1 MGWFNHQLE
10 NWRKIR
16 LRISF
21 RADVNMRAEP
31 KGPMFWECFRAR
43 VHRTQKKTNGVDGKT
58 GGRQLKV
65 LRKTPTKVKFRYL
78 NTSIYI
84 WFIDCILYICQN
96 AFTKAG
102 RQPCIC
108 SSICTQKW
116 YIQMPE
122 ALSPSLICLEKT
134 CRVHTRNEGLWEVLG
149 RWVWTAKASK
159 AHAKTRFMR
168 RS

>member
-43 VHRTQKKTNGVDGKT
+43 VHRTQKKPNGVDGKT

-65 LRKTPTKVKFRYL
+65 LGKHQEKSNLDILTKTFLSWYM
-78 NTSIYI
+78 IC
-84 WFIDCILYICQN
+84 WLYMCQN

-102 RQPCIC
+102 RQPGLC
-108 SSICTQKW
+108 SSINMYTMIYSNAWSPFPILNLLGKDLSGAYSKW
-116 YIQMPE
+116 R
-122 ALSPSLICLEKT
+122 ALGGF
-134 CRVHTRNEGLWEVLG
+134 R
-149 RWVWTAKASK
+149 
-159 AHAKTRFMR
+159 
-168 RS
+168 